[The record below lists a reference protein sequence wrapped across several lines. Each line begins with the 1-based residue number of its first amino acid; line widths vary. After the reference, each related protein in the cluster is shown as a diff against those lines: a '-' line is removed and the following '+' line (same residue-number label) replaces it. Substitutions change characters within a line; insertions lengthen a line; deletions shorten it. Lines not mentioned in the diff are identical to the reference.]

1 MIPDW
6 KRQLRQLKRNWRRE
20 AIAEGQRQALRAG
33 AREYLA
39 QSPAR
44 GLLHLAKK
52 AGYHKGEVLDLT
64 PAQFRAILGYSPKRA
79 ALNSRGNVACE
90 YCFDQVATEKG
101 VQSDI
106 ELKREIEYA
115 LRLRRKYG

>member
-1 MIPDW
+1 MTDW
-6 KRQLRQLKRNWRRE
+6 KRVLRQLKRNWRRE
-20 AIAEGQRQALRAG
+20 AIAEDQRQALRAG

-52 AGYHKGEVLDLT
+52 VGYHKGEVLDLT
-64 PAQFRAILGYSPKRA
+64 PAQFRAVLGHSPKRA
-79 ALNSRGNVACE
+79 ALNSRGNVPWE

-115 LRLRRKYG
+115 LRLRRRYG